1 MSKKNLP
8 FNVCPGFV
16 RSSMGIFI
24 LWCLLIGSTLA
35 FRPLMPIDET
45 RYVGVAWE
53 MWTRHDFLVPY
64 LNGEPYS
71 HKPPLLFWLIH
82 LSWVIFGVN
91 EYSARLIPPLF
102 ALASLYLSS
111 SVAKKLWLASR
122 CAYEITPIILM
133 GFFFWQVYSSLTV
146 FDMLLAFFVLLG
158 IYYVLELSQALT
170 YKNTF
175 LLGAVISGG
184 LLSKGPVVFIHII
197 PAALLAP
204 WWLTNQEKTFTW
216 NNWYSKLCL
225 AVLSGIALTLIWAIP
240 ASLQGGVVYQNEI
253 FWGQISGRIIDSFA
267 HKAPWWWY
275 VTILP
280 LAFMPWIFVVPFWYP
295 FKPLS
300 LHDSGVRFCI
310 AWILPS
316 FLTLSLIS
324 GKRFHYLLPLMPAIA
339 MLLARKISIDHAS
352 LAEWQKKSLFVLVPL
367 ALCVLGLPIYLMLN
381 HAFQWVKNL
390 TIGNIFFIGY
400 PFILLVFYL
409 HIYKLFHTQNIKQL
423 FFVLCS
429 IVVIVPTFTAASYF
443 ETNSQRYDTKR
454 IAQIITQLRSTE
466 KEVAFYT
473 SKYHNQFQF
482 TGRIK
487 TPITLIDN
495 SPALQSWV
503 VAHPDGFIIIK
514 YKNLPQEMLFFSTPY
529 RSQQL
534 GILAT
539 QTLQLQPQLLSK
551 LMP

>member
-1 MSKKNLP
+1 
-8 FNVCPGFV
+8 
-16 RSSMGIFI
+16 
-24 LWCLLIGSTLA
+24 
-35 FRPLMPIDET
+35 
-45 RYVGVAWE
+45 
-53 MWTRHDFLVPY
+53 
-64 LNGEPYS
+64 
-71 HKPPLLFWLIH
+71 
-82 LSWVIFGVN
+82 
-91 EYSARLIPPLF
+91 
-102 ALASLYLSS
+102 
-111 SVAKKLWLASR
+111 
-122 CAYEITPIILM
+122 
-133 GFFFWQVYSSLTV
+133 
-146 FDMLLAFFVLLG
+146 
-158 IYYVLELSQALT
+158 VLELSQALT

-175 LLGAVISGG
+175 LLGAFISGG

-381 HAFQWVKNL
+381 NAFQWVKNL